1 MKIDNKDHIQTLL
14 AGIAQKRII
23 ALDYFAKHD
32 QQHTQRDI
40 EPIGLFYKESHW
52 HLVAF
57 CRMRND
63 YRDFRLDRINTIKLA
78 DRHFDNKHPTLKDYI
93 AQTAKEQE
101 LDLVVMKVNRSIY
114 EHLEYQKYYSGFVSE
129 KKAGDQIEMTFLTTS
144 FEGFARWFLMFG
156 DEAEIISPDSLKERV
171 GNLAAAIAKK
181 NLQLSNPADIGL
193 SIAGI

>member
-57 CRMRND
+57 CRMRNGLPGFPARQD
-63 YRDFRLDRINTIKLA
+63 
-78 DRHFDNKHPTLKDYI
+78 
-93 AQTAKEQE
+93 Q
-101 LDLVVMKVNRSIY
+101 
-114 EHLEYQKYYSGFVSE
+114 YY
-129 KKAGDQIEMTFLTTS
+129 
-144 FEGFARWFLMFG
+144 
-156 DEAEIISPDSLKERV
+156 
-171 GNLAAAIAKK
+171 K
-181 NLQLSNPADIGL
+181 N
-193 SIAGI
+193 